1 MSKKLKEQMEQ
12 SWNGVLES
20 KSFDDNWKEVLEVNN
35 TIVEFGVEQSIID
48 MDKLVEDTDLHKELG
63 GLIYEEGKAVGK
75 MTRQVHTDGY
85 VDGYTNGTNDGLL
98 LGVLGTVGVY
108 LYSKNH
114 KEINGFVGKGF
125 KKIKNKFS
133 KKKVKEHKD
142 VIIDRYEDV
151 EDL

>member
-20 KSFDDNWKEVLEVNN
+20 KSFDDNWNEVLEVNN
-35 TIVEFGVEQSIID
+35 KIVEFGVEHSIID
-48 MDKLVEDTDLHKELG
+48 MDKLVEDTDLQKELG
-63 GLIYEEGKAVGK
+63 GLVIEEGKAVGK
-75 MTRQVHTDGY
+75 MSRQVHTDGY

-98 LGVLGTVGVY
+98 LGVLGSVGVY

-114 KEINGFVGKGF
+114 KKINKFVGKGF

>member
-1 MSKKLKEQMEQ
+1 MSKKLKEQMDK

-20 KSFDDNWKEVLEVNN
+20 KSLDDNWNEVLGVRDK
-35 TIVEFGVEQSIID
+35 IVALGVEHSIID
-48 MDKLVEDTDLHKELG
+48 MDKLAEDTDLQTDLNK
-63 GLIYEEGKAVGK
+63 LIYDEGVAVSK
-75 MTRQVHTDGY
+75 TSRQVHTDGY
-85 VDGYTNGTNDGLL
+85 VDGYSNGANDGLV

-114 KEINGFVGKGF
+114 KEINGFVVKGF

-133 KKKVKEHKD
+133 KKKVKEHED
-142 VIIDRYEDV
+142 VVINLYDDV